1 MTRYSSRLLF
11 CLVAAA
17 AVASSAAYGQD
28 SRMEEHRGTLEQQ
41 RACRSDAL
49 RLCRGIHDD
58 EAIFQCLRRNAAK
71 LHSACRDVIEGGR

>member
-1 MTRYSSRLLF
+1 MIRCF
-11 CLVAAA
+11 VCVLVAT
-17 AVASSAAYGQD
+17 VMVSSLGYAQD
-28 SRMEEHRGTLEQQ
+28 SGTAGHKGTAEQQ

-58 EAIFQCLRRNAAK
+58 DAVFQCLRGNIAK